1 MAKTAT
7 VYHDM
12 VDWQGTLTV
21 MLRHQ
26 FHLRWSQFHQC
37 SSPRLNRFRTAGSG
51 IGVFGTLRNIEVPD
65 NTAAYAG
72 SPGCLPSLKPPATSL
87 EAKAQ

>member
-1 MAKTAT
+1 MQFTKGPYHLGPLFIGAT
-7 VYHDM
+7 HAQLD
-12 VDWQGTLTV
+12 TV
-21 MLRHQ
+21 TV
-26 FHLRWSQFHQC
+26 
-37 SSPRLNRFRTAGSG
+37 LNRFRTAGSG